1 MCDTSA
7 LHAARIRKARISR
20 LAARNARAL
29 LVPSHPFQR
38 KGAGKTGRRLAPIE
52 TRAETF
58 CARNARGHTG
68 EAGNNPAF
76 PAQWFDGLRRALPGD
91 EFLLAPSPCELT
103 DAVDPVEPTTAF
115 ASLGCS
121 NDSRD
126 HALWP
131 YAWITSFVR
140 APHHRS
146 RRAIRPAT
154 VSAPDAI
161 SVHRNP
167 AHDHGDGRPP
177 LFIGPGWRRE

>member
-1 MCDTSA
+1 MCDTSG
-7 LHAARIRKARISR
+7 LHAAGFARRASAVSR
-20 LAARNARAL
+20 HEMPELCWFL
-29 LVPSHPFQR
+29 HTPFQR
-38 KGAGKTGRRLAPIE
+38 KGAGKTGRRLAPIK

-91 EFLLAPSPCELT
+91 EFVLAPSSCELT
-103 DAVDPVEPTTAF
+103 VFIDPVEPTKAS

-131 YAWITSFVR
+131 YV
-140 APHHRS
+140 
-146 RRAIRPAT
+146 
-154 VSAPDAI
+154 
-161 SVHRNP
+161 
-167 AHDHGDGRPP
+167 
-177 LFIGPGWRRE
+177 